1 MQWGPQAN
9 GRATDGQM
17 LEFPGEGRWDRLQ
30 HRADGTTQVR
40 SIGRLPDDLRRVVQN
55 LTGEAKQLREDLA
68 QGWLLIHPQQPD
80 RAREVAFLGKLARCG
95 EVGIEDLFPRPKNTL
110 RRIQGRLEVGVAKPL
125 GVIPHPVFDLRDEPL
140 AYPWLATPRRVTGRV
155 EGESD
160 RVGKVM
166 KSIPIALS
174 RLRLA

>member
-1 MQWGPQAN
+1 M
-9 GRATDGQM
+9 
-17 LEFPGEGRWDRLQ
+17 
-30 HRADGTTQVR
+30 
-40 SIGRLPDDLRRVVQN
+40 
-55 LTGEAKQLREDLA
+55 
-68 QGWLLIHPQQPD
+68 
-80 RAREVAFLGKLARCG
+80 AFLGKIARCG
-95 EVGIEDLFPRPKNTL
+95 KVGSDGLLPRPKNTL
-110 RRIQGRLEVGVAKPL
+110 RRIQGRLEVGVAEPL
-125 GVIPHPVFDLRDEPL
+125 GVVLNGGFALSYDPL